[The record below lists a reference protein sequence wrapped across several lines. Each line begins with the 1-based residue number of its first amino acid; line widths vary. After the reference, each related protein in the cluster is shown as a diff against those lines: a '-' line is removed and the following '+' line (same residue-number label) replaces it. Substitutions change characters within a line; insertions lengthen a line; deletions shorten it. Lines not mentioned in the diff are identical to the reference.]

1 MLDVTIK
8 PDGWVIPRECSDI
21 HGITT
26 EYAHDVGIPEQV
38 ATVMMT
44 NLSFVADKR
53 IAHNE
58 SFDSRIMRIALS
70 RFFGN
75 DSVLEKWKLA
85 PTECT
90 MRASTPIVN
99 LPPSPGKSTPKWPS
113 LSEAYQFFTGQ
124 PLKDAHNAMVDVD
137 ACIKCYFA
145 MQDQRMEEQQ
155 K

>member
-70 RFFGN
+70 RFVGN

-90 MRASTPIVN
+90 MRASKPIVN
-99 LPPSPGKSTPKWPS
+99 LPPSPGFVPKGPS
-113 LSEAYQFFTGQ
+113 LSEAYQFFTGMR
-124 PLKDAHNAMVDVD
+124 LENAHNAMVDVD
-137 ACIKCYFA
+137 ACQEVYFA